1 MIGWFTCFRG
11 QFYRSETTAAGHNRG
26 ITRGRAGT
34 GTVER
39 TQVKVAK
46 ELGPINHSPP
56 ALGHQHWWL
65 SRNRLLAANGIFALY
80 ATGLAIETGHAD
92 RTWAIWAAVGYG
104 LTTVILWL
112 TRHRN
117 VPLIWP
123 MLVSLA
129 GALAA
134 PVTWLVTRVT
144 PTPEVQVISRSA
156 VLLLR
161 HGTPYLPQGQLDTW
175 LSYNPYLPVMAV
187 FGMPRALGAS
197 GLFADPRL
205 WLTAVSI
212 ALIFAAFTV
221 AAPHRRCDPCRH
233 NTLLSTVF
241 FAASPVIAFP
251 LAVGITDPP
260 VIALMFL
267 TLALIA
273 RPSGLLRAAVTLGV
287 ACAMKATAWP
297 AVPVIAAAVFAR
309 HGARAAWRFTGVVIL
324 VGGLL
329 AAAMAPAALLDP
341 YAFLQNTVLFPL
353 GLSAHK
359 TPAASPLPGHLLA
372 TTGMA
377 GHWAAVALLIAAGLG
392 FAVSLIVRPPA
403 DGRAAAWRLALGL
416 TVMFTLAPATRWGY
430 FVYPLALA
438 GWMAATRPPAAGAEP
453 APALPVPA
461 QAGRGV

>member
-1 MIGWFTCFRG
+1 
-11 QFYRSETTAAGHNRG
+11 
-26 ITRGRAGT
+26 
-34 GTVER
+34 VER

-46 ELGPINHSPP
+46 ELGPINHSHP
-56 ALGHQHWWL
+56 ALVHQHWL

-117 VPLIWP
+117 MRLIWP

-134 PVTWLVTRVT
+134 PVTWLVTRVA

-156 VLLLR
+156 MLLLQ

-205 WLTAVSI
+205 WLTTVSI

-221 AAPHRRCDPCRH
+221 AAPHRRCDPCRYD
-233 NTLLSTVF
+233 TLLSTVF

-273 RPSGLLRAAVTLGV
+273 RPSGLFRAAIALGV

-297 AVPVIAAAVFAR
+297 AVPVVAAALAAR
-309 HGARAAWRFTGVVIL
+309 HGARAVWRFTGVVIL
-324 VGGLL
+324 VAGLL
-329 AAAMAPAALLDP
+329 AAATAPAALLDP

-403 DGRAAAWRLALGL
+403 DGRTAAWRLALGL

-430 FVYPLALA
+430 FVYPIALA
-438 GWMAATRPPAAGAEP
+438 GWMAATRPPTADPDP
-453 APALPVPA
+453 APPLQVPA
-461 QAGRGV
+461 QAGSRA

>member
-1 MIGWFTCFRG
+1 
-11 QFYRSETTAAGHNRG
+11 
-26 ITRGRAGT
+26 
-34 GTVER
+34 VER
-39 TQVKVAK
+39 TQVRVTKD
-46 ELGPINHSPP
+46 LGPINHSHP
-56 ALGHQHWWL
+56 APIHQHWL
-65 SRNRLLAANGIFALY
+65 SRNRLLAANGIFAVY
-80 ATGLAIETGHAD
+80 ATGLAVETGQAD
-92 RTWAIWAAVGYG
+92 RTWAIWAAAGYG
-104 LTTVILWL
+104 LTTLILWL
-112 TRHRN
+112 TRRRN

-123 MLVSLA
+123 MVVSLA

-134 PVTWLVTRVT
+134 PVTWLVTRVA

-156 VLLLR
+156 MLLLQ
-161 HGTPYLPQGQLDTW
+161 HGTPYLPPGQLDTW

-212 ALIFAAFTV
+212 ALIFAAFKV
-221 AAPHRRCDPCRH
+221 AAPHRRCDPCRY
-233 NTLLSTVF
+233 NTLLSTAF

-260 VIALMFL
+260 VIALLFL

-273 RPSGLLRAAVTLGV
+273 RPSGLLRAAIALGV

-297 AVPVIAAAVFAR
+297 AVPVIAAALTARYR
-309 HGARAAWRFTGVVIL
+309 HGAQAVWRFTGVIIV
-324 VGGLL
+324 VAGLL
-329 AAAMAPAALLDP
+329 AAALAPAALLDP

-353 GLSAHK
+353 GLSTHK

-372 TTGMA
+372 TTGLA

-403 DGRAAAWRLALGL
+403 DARAAAWRLALGL

-430 FVYPLALA
+430 FVYPIALA
-438 GWMAATRPPAAGAEP
+438 GWMAATRPPEAEAEADP
-453 APALPVPA
+453 APLPVPA
-461 QAGRGV
+461 QAGSSA

>member
-1 MIGWFTCFRG
+1 
-11 QFYRSETTAAGHNRG
+11 
-26 ITRGRAGT
+26 
-34 GTVER
+34 VER

-46 ELGPINHSPP
+46 ELGPIHHSHP
-56 ALGHQHWWL
+56 APIHQHWL

-80 ATGLAIETGHAD
+80 ATGLAIVTGHAD
-92 RTWAIWAAVGYG
+92 RTWALWAAVGYG
-104 LTTVILWL
+104 LTTLILWL

-134 PVTWLVTRVT
+134 PVTWLVTRVA

-197 GLFADPRL
+197 GLLADPRL
-205 WLTAVSI
+205 PLTAVSI
-212 ALIFAAFTV
+212 ALIFAAFKV
-221 AAPHRRCDPCRH
+221 AAPHRRCDPCRY
-233 NTLLSTVF
+233 NTLLSTAF

-273 RPSGLLRAAVTLGV
+273 RPSGLFRAAIALGV

-297 AVPVIAAAVFAR
+297 AVPVIAAAIAAR
-309 HGARAAWRFTGVVIL
+309 HGARAVWRFTGVLIL
-324 VGGLL
+324 VAGLL
-329 AAAMAPAALLDP
+329 AAALAPAALLDP

-430 FVYPLALA
+430 FVYPIGLA
-438 GWMAATRPPAAGAEP
+438 GWMAATRPPAPDADP
-453 APALPVPA
+453 APPLPVPA
-461 QAGRGV
+461 QAGSRV

>member
-1 MIGWFTCFRG
+1 V
-11 QFYRSETTAAGHNRG
+11 
-26 ITRGRAGT
+26 GT

-39 TQVKVAK
+39 TQILK
-46 ELGPINHSPP
+46 ERRQIINHHP
-56 ALGHQHWWL
+56 AQVHQHWL
-65 SRNRLLAANGIFALY
+65 SRNRLLAANGAFTVY
-80 ATGLAIETGHAD
+80 ATALAVDTGAAD

-104 LTTVILWL
+104 VTTLIIWL
-112 TRHRN
+112 TRHKN

-134 PVTWLVTRVT
+134 PVTWLVTRVG

-156 VLLLR
+156 TLLLQ
-161 HGTPYLPQGQLDTW
+161 HGTPYLPPGSLDSW

-187 FGMPRALGAS
+187 FGMPKALGAS
-197 GLFADPRL
+197 GLFGDPRL

-212 ALIFAAFTV
+212 ALIWAAFTV
-221 AAPHRRCDPCRH
+221 AAPHRHCDSCRH
-233 NTLLSTVF
+233 NTTLSTVF

-273 RPSGLLRAAVTLGV
+273 RPSGLLRAAMALGV

-297 AVPVIAAAVFAR
+297 AVPVFTALLAVR
-309 HGARAAWRFTGVVIL
+309 DGARSVWRFVGVTIL
-324 VGGLL
+324 AAGLL
-329 AAAMAPAALLDP
+329 AAALAPAALLDP

-353 GLSAHK
+353 GLTQHK

-372 TTGMA
+372 MTGMT
-377 GHWAAVALLIAAGLG
+377 GHWVAVGLLIAAGVG

-403 DGRAAAWRLALGL
+403 DARAAAWRLALGL
-416 TVMFTLAPATRWGY
+416 AVMFTLAPATRWGY
-430 FVYPLALA
+430 FVYPLGLV
-438 GWMAATRPPAAGAEP
+438 GWMVLTKPPTAAASAPAAAAAAADKGGPEPSRCPRRPGAEP
-453 APALPVPA
+453 RLLPGV
-461 QAGRGV
+461 AGGCRG

>member
-1 MIGWFTCFRG
+1 
-11 QFYRSETTAAGHNRG
+11 
-26 ITRGRAGT
+26 
-34 GTVER
+34 VER
-39 TQVKVAK
+39 RQVEAEKESTQ
-46 ELGPINHSPP
+46 IDTNHP
-56 ALGHQHWWL
+56 ALDHQHWL
-65 SRNRLLAANGIFALY
+65 SRNQLLATYGAFTVY
-80 ATGLAIETGHAD
+80 ATALAIVTGHAD

-104 LTTVILWL
+104 LTTLIFWL
-112 TRHRN
+112 IRHKN
-117 VPLIWP
+117 VPVIWP

-134 PVTWLVTRVT
+134 PVTWLVTRVS

-156 VLLLR
+156 VLLLQ
-161 HGTPYLPQGQLDTW
+161 HGSPYLPAGALDNW

-187 FGMPRALGAS
+187 FGLPRALGAS

-212 ALIFAAFTV
+212 ALIWAAFTV
-221 AAPHRRCDPCRH
+221 AAPHRRCEDCRH
-233 NTLLSTVF
+233 NTRLSTVF

-273 RPSGLLRAAVTLGV
+273 RPSGLFRAAVALGV

-297 AVPVIAAAVFAR
+297 AVPVFAAAVAVR
-309 HGARAAWRFTGVVIL
+309 HGAQAVWRFTGVVIL
-324 VGGLL
+324 VTGLL
-329 AAAMAPAALLDP
+329 AVALAPAALLDP

-353 GLSAHK
+353 GLTPYK
-359 TPAASPLPGHLLA
+359 TPAASPLPGHLLS

-377 GHWAAVALLIAAGLG
+377 GHWAAVVLLVAAGLG

-416 TVMFTLAPATRWGY
+416 AVMFALAPATRWGY
-430 FVYPLALA
+430 FVYPIALV
-438 GWMAATRPPAAGAEP
+438 GWMVLTRPPAAADQGAAPP
-453 APALPVPA
+453 AKVPA
-461 QAGRGV
+461 QAGV